1 MVTRQNQLK
10 NLEQQGSSCMTTR
23 GITSWSDKNSLI
35 FCVNTFFL
43 NLDSR
48 LLMECQVVT
57 TVQCGS
63 NHRAVTVTAV

>member
-1 MVTRQNQLK
+1 MVTLQNQLK
-10 NLEQQGSSCMTTR
+10 NLEQQGSSCTTTQ
-23 GITSWSDKNSLI
+23 GITSWPDKNSLI
-35 FCVNTFFL
+35 SCVNTFFL

-63 NHRAVTVTAV
+63 HHSAVTITAV